1 MKKRIIAGMMVIC
14 LLLLVGCGQ
23 SGNGTD
29 DAAQK
34 KKTGAAAASTET
46 ADAKIDRTGGSSD
59 VLVVYFSRTGEQ
71 YNVGKIEKGN
81 TAIVA
86 ELIAEQTGA
95 DSFEI
100 LPKKDYPYT
109 YQELTDIAK
118 KELNDQARPAYAG
131 EVPDLTNYRTIFIG
145 APVWWGETRYL

>member
-109 YQELTDIAK
+109 YQELTDVAK
-118 KELNDQARPAYAG
+118 KELNDQARPAYTG

-145 APVWWGETRYL
+145 APVWWGETR

>member
-1 MKKRIIAGMMVIC
+1 MKRLSIIFMFIFLM
-14 LLLLVGCGQ
+14 LV
-23 SGNGTD
+23 S
-29 DAAQK
+29 AAYVS
-34 KKTGAAAASTET
+34 ADNTEN
-46 ADAKIDRTGGSSD
+46 IL
-59 VLVVYFSRTGEQ
+59 VLYFSRTGEQ